1 VTSTAATI
9 NDYDGGFTLQ
19 SDAHIPQVTGVMTFT
34 SPADNRCLG
43 FEISFWDGT
52 HRQHY
57 YHAKADIEETNNVT
71 SSVFDFHKG
80 EYISS
85 YRVSED
91 SVDNTASVAFEL
103 TLNDGSKITCGN
115 VGASN

>member
-1 VTSTAATI
+1 
-9 NDYDGGFTLQ
+9 
-19 SDAHIPQVTGVMTFT
+19 MTFT